1 MVVNAQRDCAAHR
14 TGRTGSQPQDLTLQ
28 LFSERGTGSSAIALD
43 GNCAQ
48 SYRELRYRH
57 RTRHRR
63 AWAATEYWHALT
75 GGQHRGRAS
84 RPYRCARGQV
94 STAGSLSI
102 RLVPAGGLMAYGI
115 DQNDMFRLAAS
126 YGDRILRGGKPA
138 ELPVQAPTRF
148 EMALNLKAAKALG
161 LRVPSGLIVAADEVI
176 E

>member
-28 LFSERGTGSSAIALD
+28 LFSERGTGSSVIALD

-84 RPYRCARGQV
+84 RPIVA
-94 STAGSLSI
+94 
-102 RLVPAGGLMAYGI
+102 
-115 DQNDMFRLAAS
+115 LAAK
-126 YGDRILRGGKPA
+126 YRLPA
-138 ELPVQAPTRF
+138 VYPFGYFVPT
-148 EMALNLKAAKALG
+148 G
-161 LRVPSGLIVAADEVI
+161 
-176 E
+176 